1 MADVGEEQFA
11 ELPAPTAWPMVAAL
25 GITLG
30 FAGLVTHVMVSV
42 VGVVLTIA
50 GAVGWFRDVLPV
62 EDVERIP
69 LRPPALRAKPVRVA
83 PQRVLRLA
91 PGEAG
96 HRVSVPAA
104 IHPYSAGVWGGLAG
118 GAAMAAL
125 AILYGLIA
133 YGSIWY
139 PINLL
144 AAVAMPALGQADI
157 AQLSSFNA
165 VALAV
170 GVVAHGV
177 ISILVGLIY
186 AAVLPTFPRRPMLW
200 GGLVAPLLWTGML
213 RATLE
218 LINPTLDA
226 RIDWA
231 WFFASQIAFGIA
243 AGWVISRSERI
254 GTMQTWPLAARM
266 GVEAP
271 GISSEKEPEE

>member
-1 MADVGEEQFA
+1 MPDVGEEQFA
-11 ELPAPTAWPMVAAL
+11 ELPAPTAWPMVMAL

-30 FAGLVTHVMVSV
+30 FAGLVTHVIVSL
-42 VGVVLTIA
+42 VGIVLTIA
-50 GAVGWFRDVLPV
+50 GVVGWFRDVLPV

-83 PQRVLRLA
+83 PHRVLRLA

-96 HRVSVPAA
+96 HRVSVPAD

-125 AILYGLIA
+125 AILYGVIA
-133 YGSIWY
+133 YGSVWY

-144 AAVAMPALGQADI
+144 AAVAMPALGQADL
-157 AQLSSFNA
+157 AQLSSFNP

-177 ISILVGLIY
+177 ISIFVGLIY

-226 RIDWA
+226 RIDWR
-231 WFFASQIAFGIA
+231 WFFASQIAFGIT

-254 GTMQTWPLAARM
+254 ATMQTWPLAARM

-271 GISSEKEPEE
+271 GISAEKEPEE